1 MFFRSVLV
9 CFWGQ
14 ACELDTVRREEHAYA
29 ECRPG
34 SALAEVA
41 VADDRLKRLSVC
53 PVPNISAKT
62 AALVEIT
69 HRISWFLDH
78 SLDYHTVRCP
88 LWVKSGHCSVSGLN
102 VV

>member
-34 SALAEVA
+34 SALAEIA
-41 VADDRLKRLSVC
+41 VADDCLKRLSMCLVSD
-53 PVPNISAKT
+53 ISAKT
-62 AALVEIT
+62 TALVKIA
-69 HRISWFLDH
+69 HRISCLAYRNLD
-78 SLDYHTVRCP
+78 
-88 LWVKSGHCSVSGLN
+88 
-102 VV
+102 